1 LTVSAPDANGPGGG
15 CRVRWVRD
23 APPIAFRQTPAAIY
37 LVGTAASPVGD
48 DQVSLHVIVEEG
60 ARLTLR
66 SVASTI
72 AWASTGSSLSIEV
85 EVRTGGSLDW
95 HLQPL
100 VASRWC
106 NFSQRAAVSLAAG
119 ARLRWVEE
127 VVLGRHNEEPGRLEL
142 RLDVDVDRKPL
153 LRHQLTV
160 GPGARGWDGPAVLG
174 RQRAV
179 GIVLT
184 AGEANGTGGSV
195 AGEGWAAMPLE
206 GPGLLVQAAAPH
218 LLDLRKAL
226 ACAVAP

>member
-1 LTVSAPDANGPGGG
+1 V
-15 CRVRWVRD
+15 
-23 APPIAFRQTPAAIY
+23 
-37 LVGTAASPVGD
+37 VGTAASPVGD
-48 DQVSLHVIVEEG
+48 DQISLHVTVEEG
-60 ARLTLR
+60 ASLNLR

-106 NFSQRAAVSLAAG
+106 DFSQRAAVSLAGG

-127 VVLGRHNEEPGRLEL
+127 VVLGRHNEEPGRLDL

-153 LRHQLTV
+153 LRHQLAV
-160 GPGARGWDGPAVLG
+160 GPGATGWDGPAVLG
-174 RQRAV
+174 RHRAV
-179 GIVLT
+179 GFVLT
-184 AGEANGTGGSV
+184 AGEANVTTVSA
-195 AGEGWAAMPLE
+195 AGEGWAVMPLD
-206 GPGLLVQAAAPH
+206 GPGILVQAAAPH

-226 ACAVAP
+226 TSAGALGK